1 MIGMTYEQIVEKI
14 QKEKGL
20 SLSEIELKI
29 KKKLH
34 DLADLISKEGAA
46 YIVANE
52 LNVKIF
58 EDFDKKTLKIN
69 QLMPGMAALNI
80 LGKVLEIYD
89 VREFS
94 NSTRKGKIA
103 SLLLADETGAIRAVF
118 WDVNHINEIEK
129 DNIKIDQTIKIKNA
143 YVRDNNGFKE
153 LHLGNRASI
162 DLNPEEKIT
171 EVNLNYQKNLIKK
184 EIKDLKENEFATIT
198 GTIVQ
203 VFEPRFYDACSECAR
218 KATFENEKQVCK
230 LHPNALIKKMPV
242 FNFYLDDGTDN
253 IRLVAFREHV
263 NKLISNITEIMVNP
277 ELFDNVRNE
286 LLGNQ
291 YQFSGKV
298 VKNEMFD
305 RKEFIVNNIESV
317 NVNEVAEELV
327 REIDV

>member
-58 EDFDKKTLKIN
+58 EDFGKKTLKIN

-94 NSTRKGKIA
+94 NPTRKGKVA

-129 DNIKIDQTIKIKNA
+129 GNIKTDQTIKIKNA
-143 YVRDNNGFKE
+143 YVRDNNGFRE

-162 DLNPEEKIT
+162 DLNPEEKIN

-184 EIKDLKENEFATIT
+184 EIKNLKENEFATIA

-203 VFEPRFYDACSECAR
+203 VFEPRFYDACSDCGK
-218 KATFENEKQVCK
+218 KATFENEKQACK

-277 ELFDNVRNE
+277 ELFDNIRNE

-305 RKEFIVNNIESV
+305 RKEFIVNNIEAV
-317 NVNEVAEELV
+317 NINEVAEELV